1 MIGALHLA
9 VGHFLS
15 PLGSHITD
23 RFSYRFAT
31 ALGSLAG
38 IIGFLLAS
46 LSSRLWMMYLTFGC
60 LSGFGHIIIAN
71 SCSLVVLQY
80 FVKWRSLAVGIVQSS
95 PAIGMFGITQ
105 LTQALISA
113 FGWRWTLRGFAVLYF
128 VCGLCSSVF
137 APHGRQKERSTDN
150 NLISKSKKKNTS
162 NPGLFR
168 NRSFL
173 IFTTSLVILLVGYF
187 VPTVHI
193 VSMNIFVTHIWWL
206 IRAIEFLYLSCFFL
220 ILVYFLFF
228 FLLFSVSSFFNFFLF
243 YLFSF

>member
-1 MIGALHLA
+1 MYFLVAWIGALHLA
-9 VGHFLS
+9 IGHFLS

-23 RFSYRFAT
+23 RFGYRFA
-31 ALGSLAG
+31 AVLGSLAG
-38 IIGFLLAS
+38 IIGFFLAS

-60 LSGFGHIIIAN
+60 LSGFGHIITFN

-113 FGWRWTLRGFAVLYF
+113 FGWRWTLRGFAILYF
-128 VCGLCSSVF
+128 VCGLCASVF
-137 APHGRQKERSTDN
+137 LSLDRLKERSTD

-193 VSMNIFVTHIWWL
+193 VSINTFVIHIHIFI
-206 IRAIEFLYLSCFFL
+206 IFLYR
-220 ILVYFLFF
+220 
-228 FLLFSVSSFFNFFLF
+228 LFSNFVNSLQD
-243 YLFSF
+243 